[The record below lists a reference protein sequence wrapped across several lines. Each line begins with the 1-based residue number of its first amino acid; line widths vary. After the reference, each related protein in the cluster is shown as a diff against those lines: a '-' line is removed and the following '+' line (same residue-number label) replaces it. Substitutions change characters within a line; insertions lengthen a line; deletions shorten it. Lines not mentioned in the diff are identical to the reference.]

1 MPLSRIKGVV
11 VIFGLKIGDRTGYG
25 VYGTLIQEI
34 EAALRAQVP
43 HAHRT
48 HMLKFLGLVWGE
60 EGLLVF
66 YHMHYQMA
74 PRKLVRVISNYFK
87 RAHIFNEIARLP
99 FNARDHLQVQERIGV
114 YTRAGGRGGVCDY
127 MPNIRWEKALPST
140 RSKKVLA
147 PVAKYS
153 SDSEME
159 DDGSEDS
166 GGQPWGGGW
175 GKCDNS
181 SDDDDTDVIT
191 PAGVAVTNAAA
202 FGVPAP
208 PLAFGVPF
216 AATAFGIPA
225 VAAAFNVPA
234 APSAFGA
241 SAGAP
246 AFDVP
251 AAPST
256 FGASAVGPVFNV
268 PAAPSAFGASAVG
281 PAFDVPAAPS
291 AFGALTV
298 AAAFGAPAAPSAFS
312 VAATNAGAF
321 GVPAASAA
329 AGYPPPA
336 DEDGIDMLAG
346 AAMGLDRLAA
356 SDAAVY
362 GGDIDDLFSI
372 DDNDPLFR
380 RDLLDDPLFN
390 NFPLLRDLSLGSSD
404 DNGSPNPCSFDAAP
418 EESAQP
424 DALSFVI
431 AADVEVQMPTARAT
445 AATMAAVRHGTSTA
459 PIVFDRL
466 INNNR
471 ATPVVTAMDVEAD
484 AGTGRAPA
492 PGEVMEAVTHA
503 QGPEQVPDEAEAGGG
518 GGGGGE
524 ATGAAGVHAPEE
536 APEEAAAEAAGGV
549 QAGSNRMP
557 MTGADMDAEMLAMLG
572 VTRAMVNH
580 RVR

>member
-87 RAHIFNEIARLP
+87 RARIFNEIARLP

-153 SDSEME
+153 SDTVMTTT
-159 DDGSEDS
+159 
-166 GGQPWGGGW
+166 PT
-175 GKCDNS
+175 S
-181 SDDDDTDVIT
+181 SPL
-191 PAGVAVTNAAA
+191 PASLSPTRR
-202 FGVPAP
+202 
-208 PLAFGVPF
+208 
-216 AATAFGIPA
+216 
-225 VAAAFNVPA
+225 
-234 APSAFGA
+234 PSAFLPPLGLRRPFRRH
-241 SAGAP
+241 GLRHP
-246 AFDVP
+246 CCRRGLQRPCRPLRLRRLCRRPGLRRPCRPLHLRRLCRRPGLQRPCRPLRLRRLCRRPGLRRPCRPLRLRRPHRRRGFWRP
-251 AAPST
+251 CCTLGLLRRCHQRRGLRRPCRQRCRR
-256 FGASAVGPVFNV
+256 
-268 PAAPSAFGASAVG
+268 
-281 PAFDVPAAPS
+281 
-291 AFGALTV
+291 L
-298 AAAFGAPAAPSAFS
+298 
-312 VAATNAGAF
+312 
-321 GVPAASAA
+321 
-329 AGYPPPA
+329 PPPA